1 MFINNLPNKIA
12 VFPLTNAVFFPKTIL
27 PLNIFEKRYIQ
38 LVDDCMKDQRIFG
51 MIQPKS
57 KPNKKNDVYE
67 VGCLGKITSF
77 NETKDKRYLIA
88 LTGIIRF
95 RINKEIVTKKLY
107 REFKVNYAD
116 FANDLTNKPSDEQNL
131 QVKNIF
137 NKIQIYFKRKN
148 YMVQYDELKKLN
160 CDQLISIIS
169 MISSFSPEEKQK
181 IIETIKIEDK
191 IKVFEKIISFDI
203 LDKSKN
209 KTIQ

>member
-12 VFPLTNAVFFPKTIL
+12 VFPLSNAVFFPKTIL
-27 PLNIFEKRYIQ
+27 PLNIFETRYIQ

-57 KPNKKNDVYE
+57 KAIKKNEVYE

-77 NETKDKRYLIA
+77 NETKDKRYLIG
-88 LTGIIRF
+88 LTGITRF
-95 RINKEIVTKKLY
+95 RVDKELETKKLY
-107 REFKVNYAD
+107 REFKVDYSD
-116 FANDLTNKPSDEQNL
+116 FSNDLTEIRFDEENFQI
-131 QVKNIF
+131 KNIL
-137 NKIQIYFKRKN
+137 NKIKIYLEKKN
-148 YMVQYDELKKLN
+148 YIIQMDELKKLN
-160 CDQLISIIS
+160 CDQLISTIS

-191 IKVFEKIISFDI
+191 IKVFEKIINFNI
-203 LDKSKN
+203 LEKFKN